1 MQRGKTLLLA
11 SLGDSFQGIQ
21 ATKKLFS
28 TQLLPQCFFMG
39 NQVTKV
45 FSKLTTSKTELLTRL
60 KTNFKHLFTPWSLIP
75 R

>member
-1 MQRGKTLLLA
+1 MQKGKTSLLA

-28 TQLLPQCFFMG
+28 TQLLPLCFFMG
-39 NQVTKV
+39 EQVTKV
-45 FSKLTTSKTELLTRL
+45 LSKLATSKTELLTRL